1 MRSLYYRREGKTI
14 EVHGRSGGSQA
25 LSRLTPTNNGPLAF
39 SPGSDQ
45 SSAVVSA
52 PALLGDKGAN
62 ILPSGLW
69 TLPTGHPGPVVVA
82 GGDGGPARASE
93 RLGMESHWIYASGR
107 R

>member
-1 MRSLYYRREGKTI
+1 MDGAEAQCGTES
-14 EVHGRSGGSQA
+14 SQA
-25 LSRLTPTNNGPLAF
+25 LSCLMPTINGPLAF

-45 SSAVVSA
+45 SSAVESA
-52 PALLGDKGAN
+52 PALLGDEGAN
-62 ILPSGLW
+62 VLPSGLW

-82 GGDGGPARASE
+82 RGARGPARTSG